1 MTLLRESIF
10 TSRLAAPL
18 ALATLPVLFFW
29 RLTFLGET
37 LYWGTPL
44 LQFYPWRSFAVQ
56 EYLSGQIPLWNPHVG
71 LGAPLAAN
79 LQSAVFYPLNLVYLL
94 IPIER
99 AMTVTVVGHIALA
112 GLFCYGFARL
122 LGFSKAGAFVTG
134 LTFMFSG
141 YVVVRAGFLSMT
153 SVVAWLPALLW
164 SIEGLLRAHAGGRRS
179 SVACWLCGLAAI
191 TAMTLLAGHA
201 QLAAYSLAAASAYL
215 LARSWS
221 RWGQMATAGAGLAL
235 GAALAA
241 VQLLPTLELARYSE
255 RQSGVAY
262 DVATSSSLWPGQ
274 LLGLL
279 FPSFFGSQAA
289 GDWWGPGP
297 FWDGAVYVGVL
308 PLLLACYG
316 LRFAPRGQA
325 WFFGGLAL
333 LGAFLA
339 LGRYNPVFP
348 FFFDYFP
355 GMNLFQAPARF
366 WLWCTLAAAILA
378 GYGWEGIR
386 TRLSPG
392 GWRLGPVAAAVG
404 LGVIGAS
411 AGASFV
417 LPPST
422 AFGAAAMGGAWLL
435 ATGLLL
441 SVPRAR
447 FPRLWSAYALM
458 LILADLSSFG
468 MPLNTTTNAQLYESP
483 SSAAALALRTEA
495 GLDRIYTP
503 ETTYQW
509 LQERYFNL
517 RAFPAGDWQDLR
529 RLRDAA
535 MPNLATAEGLYEVYN
550 YDPLRLERPLL
561 VMRAAEPQGFQ
572 SPLLDMLGARYMQTP
587 AVPAVDADIVGN
599 ALVVPQKRA
608 GPLPRAYV
616 ASHVL
621 SVPTKAAALAAIS
634 DPAFDPAATA
644 FVESGHPVPE
654 GRPGALQ
661 AARIV
666 EYGPQ
671 RVVIETPA
679 ADAPGLLVLSDAYY
693 PGWRAEIDGRAA
705 DILPTNVALRG
716 VLLTGG
722 PHRVVFQYDPLSFKI
737 GLAVTTLALA
747 LLTAIAVWGLRA
759 RRMELPA

>member
-1 MTLLRESIF
+1 MTLLRETIF

-18 ALATLPVLFFW
+18 ALAALPILFFW

-44 LQFYPWRSFAVQ
+44 LQFYPWRAFAVQ

-141 YVVVRAGFLSMT
+141 YVVARAGFLSMT

-164 SIEGLLRAHAGGRRS
+164 SIEGLLRAHAGGRRG
-179 SVACWLCGLAAI
+179 SVALWLCGLAAV
-191 TAMTLLAGHA
+191 TAMLLLAGHA
-201 QLAAYSLAAASAYL
+201 QIAAYSLAAASAYL

-221 RWGQMATAGAGLAL
+221 RWGQIATAGAGLAL

-255 RQSGVAY
+255 RHSGAAY

-279 FPSFFGSQAA
+279 FPNFFGSQAT

-339 LGRYNPVFP
+339 LGQYNPVFP
-348 FFFDYFP
+348 FFFDNVP
-355 GMNLFQAPARF
+355 GMNLFQGPARF
-366 WLWCTLAAAILA
+366 WLWFTLAAAILA
-378 GYGWEGIR
+378 GYGWEGLR

-392 GWRLGPVAAAVG
+392 GGRVGFVAAAVG

-422 AFGAAAMGGAWLL
+422 AFGAAATGGAWLL
-435 ATGLLL
+435 AAGLLL

-458 LILADLSSFG
+458 LILADLSIFG

-517 RAFPAGDWQDLR
+517 RAFPEGDWQDLR

-587 AVPAVDADIVGN
+587 AEVTADTAGN
-599 ALVVPQKRA
+599 ALVTPMERP

-616 ASHVL
+616 VSHVV

-634 DPAFDPAATA
+634 DPAFNPAATA
-644 FVESGHPVPE
+644 FVESALPVPE

-671 RVVIETPA
+671 RVVIETQA

-705 DILPTNVALRG
+705 GILPTNVALRG

-722 PHRVVFQYDPLSFKI
+722 PHRVVFQYDPRSFKI
-737 GLAVTTLALA
+737 GLTVTALALI

-759 RRMELPA
+759 RRMELLA

>member
-1 MTLLRESIF
+1 MTLLRETIF

-18 ALATLPVLFFW
+18 ALAALPALFFW

-79 LQSAVFYPLNLVYLL
+79 LQSAVFYPMNLIYLL

-141 YVVVRAGFLSMT
+141 YVVARAGFLSMT

-164 SIEGLLRAHAGGRRS
+164 SVEGLLRALSDGRRS
-179 SVACWLCGLAAI
+179 SVARWLCGLAAV

-201 QLAAYSLAAASAYL
+201 QLAAYSLAAVSAYL

-279 FPSFFGSQAA
+279 FPNFFGSQAA
-289 GDWWGPGP
+289 GDWWRPGP

-339 LGRYNPVFP
+339 LGRFNPVFP
-348 FFFDYFP
+348 FFFDNVS
-355 GMNLFQAPARF
+355 GMNLFQGPGPLLALVHPGRGHPSRLWLGGPQDAPQSRQ
-366 WLWCTLAAAILA
+366 LACGPCCGGGRPRRHRRGRRRKLRTAAQHCIWRS
-378 GYGWEGIR
+378 GYGR
-386 TRLSPG
+386 RLAPGSRSPPQ
-392 GWRLGPVAAAVG
+392 RA
-404 LGVIGAS
+404 AS
-411 AGASFV
+411 A
-417 LPPST
+417 LPPSLVRVR
-422 AFGAAAMGGAWLL
+422 AHAY
-435 ATGLLL
+435 
-441 SVPRAR
+441 PRR
-447 FPRLWSAYALM
+447 
-458 LILADLSSFG
+458 
-468 MPLNTTTNAQLYESP
+468 PLHVRNAPKHNYKR
-483 SSAAALALRTEA
+483 AAL
-495 GLDRIYTP
+495 
-503 ETTYQW
+503 
-509 LQERYFNL
+509 
-517 RAFPAGDWQDLR
+517 
-529 RLRDAA
+529 
-535 MPNLATAEGLYEVYN
+535 
-550 YDPLRLERPLL
+550 
-561 VMRAAEPQGFQ
+561 
-572 SPLLDMLGARYMQTP
+572 
-587 AVPAVDADIVGN
+587 
-599 ALVVPQKRA
+599 
-608 GPLPRAYV
+608 
-616 ASHVL
+616 
-621 SVPTKAAALAAIS
+621 
-634 DPAFDPAATA
+634 
-644 FVESGHPVPE
+644 
-654 GRPGALQ
+654 
-661 AARIV
+661 
-666 EYGPQ
+666 
-671 RVVIETPA
+671 
-679 ADAPGLLVLSDAYY
+679 
-693 PGWRAEIDGRAA
+693 
-705 DILPTNVALRG
+705 
-716 VLLTGG
+716 
-722 PHRVVFQYDPLSFKI
+722 
-737 GLAVTTLALA
+737 
-747 LLTAIAVWGLRA
+747 
-759 RRMELPA
+759 

>member
-1 MTLLRESIF
+1 MTLLRETIF

-18 ALATLPVLFFW
+18 ALAALPILFFW
-29 RLTFLGET
+29 RLSFLGEA

-94 IPIER
+94 IHIER

-141 YVVVRAGFLSMT
+141 YVVARAGFLSIT

-164 SIEGLLRAHAGGRRS
+164 SIEGLLRALSNGRRG
-179 SVACWLCGLAAI
+179 SVALWLCGLAAI

-215 LARSWS
+215 LARSWP

-255 RQSGVAY
+255 RQSGMAY

-279 FPSFFGSQAA
+279 FPHFFGSQAA
-289 GDWWGPGP
+289 GDWWGPGS

-316 LRFAPRGQA
+316 LRFAPKEQA
-325 WFFGGLAL
+325 CFFGGLAL

-348 FFFDYFP
+348 FFFDNFP
-355 GMNLFQAPARF
+355 GMNLFQGPARF

-378 GYGWEGIR
+378 GYGWEGLR
-386 TRLSPG
+386 SRLSPG
-392 GWRLGPVAAAVG
+392 GWHVGPVAAAVG

-411 AGASFV
+411 AGASFL

-422 AFGAAAMGGAWLL
+422 AFGAAAMGGAWLV

-458 LILADLSSFG
+458 LILADLSIFG
-468 MPLNTTTNAQLYESP
+468 LPLNTTTNAQLYELP

-509 LQERYFNL
+509 LQERYFSL
-517 RAFPAGDWQDLR
+517 GAFPAGDWQDLR

-535 MPNLATAEGLYEVYN
+535 MPNLATTEGLYEVYN

-587 AVPAVDADIVGN
+587 AEQAADTAGN
-599 ALVVPQKRA
+599 ALVVPQERA
-608 GPLPRAYV
+608 DPLPRAYV
-616 ASHVL
+616 VPHVL

-634 DPAFDPAATA
+634 DPAFDPAAA
-644 FVESGHPVPE
+644 SIVESSLPVSE
-654 GRPGALQ
+654 SRPGALQ

-716 VLLTGG
+716 VLLAGG
-722 PHRVVFQYDPLSFKI
+722 PHRVVFQYDPRSFKI
-737 GLAVTTLALA
+737 GLAVTALTLV

-759 RRMELPA
+759 RRMELLA

>member
-1 MTLLRESIF
+1 M
-10 TSRLAAPL
+10 
-18 ALATLPVLFFW
+18 
-29 RLTFLGET
+29 
-37 LYWGTPL
+37 
-44 LQFYPWRSFAVQ
+44 
-56 EYLSGQIPLWNPHVG
+56 
-71 LGAPLAAN
+71 
-79 LQSAVFYPLNLVYLL
+79 
-94 IPIER
+94 
-99 AMTVTVVGHIALA
+99 
-112 GLFCYGFARL
+112 
-122 LGFSKAGAFVTG
+122 
-134 LTFMFSG
+134 
-141 YVVVRAGFLSMT
+141 
-153 SVVAWLPALLW
+153 VAWLPALLW
-164 SIEGLLRAHAGGRRS
+164 SVEGLLRALSGRQRS
-179 SVACWLCGLAAI
+179 SVAGWLCGLAAV

-201 QLAAYSLAAASAYL
+201 QIAAYSLAAASAYL
-215 LARSWS
+215 LARSWP
-221 RWGQMATAGAGLAL
+221 RWGQMATACAGLAL

-279 FPSFFGSQAA
+279 FPNFFGSQAV

-316 LRFAPRGQA
+316 LRLAPKGQA
-325 WFFGGLAL
+325 CFFGGLAL

-348 FFFDYFP
+348 FFFDYVP
-355 GMNLFQAPARF
+355 GMNLFQGPARF

-378 GYGWEGIR
+378 GYGWEGLK

-392 GWRLGPVAAAVG
+392 GWRSGYVAAAVG

-411 AGASFV
+411 AGASFL

-422 AFGAAAMGGAWLL
+422 AFGAAATGGAWLL
-435 ATGLLL
+435 AAGLLL

-458 LILADLSSFG
+458 LILADLSIFG
-468 MPLNTTTNAQLYESP
+468 MPLNTTTNAQLYELP

-495 GLDRIYTP
+495 GLERIYTP

-509 LQERYFNL
+509 LQERYFSL
-517 RAFPAGDWQDLR
+517 GAFPAGDWQDLR

-535 MPNLATAEGLYEVYN
+535 MPNLATTEGLYEVYN

-587 AVPAVDADIVGN
+587 AEVTADTAGN
-599 ALVVPQKRA
+599 ALVTPMERP

-616 ASHVL
+616 VSHVV

-634 DPAFDPAATA
+634 DPAFNPAATA
-644 FVESGHPVPE
+644 FVESALPVPE

-666 EYGPQ
+666 KYGPQ
-671 RVVIETPA
+671 RVVIETQA

-693 PGWRAEIDGRAA
+693 PGWRAAIDGRDAG
-705 DILPTNVALRG
+705 ILPTNVALRG

-722 PHRVVFQYDPLSFKI
+722 PHRVVFQYDPRSFKI
-737 GLAVTTLALA
+737 GLTVTALALI

-759 RRMELPA
+759 RRMELLA